1 MLFSG
6 SADQRSDHCH
16 DCADRA
22 ADIDY
27 STDGR
32 SSDKI
37 PAVNRFQDYARGKF
51 EILSRAGGFAN
62 YDATCGRKLEEADFV
77 MDDETRAKVEEYAVG
92 SYDSTKYN
100 DDADEMP
107 ATGAKNGLK
116 LADMTGKD
124 YDDPDWD
131 KLLDQL
137 SFDDMATMINVGGWQ
152 TAAIDSVGKVGTSD
166 CDGPAGLSNFI
177 TGAYGT
183 AYPSE
188 VLMAMTWTN
197 DIFSGYVFL
206 EILTLTSCGVLIVR
220 EIGRTTLAAVRYMI
234 LNLVGS
240 GLFLLGVVLL
250 YDITGNLLMVPM
262 QREIAML
269 YQDPGARV
277 VLIMATGI
285 LTIGLSIKSGL
296 FPFHYWMPDTYG
308 WATPT
313 SGAVLSSLVSKCYIF
328 LLIKIYWR
336 VIGIDIFTDMPIRNV
351 LFVLGLCGM
360 VFGSV
365 SAIRAENINRMVAF
379 SSAAQIGYIYMG
391 IGLGGTAGFT
401 AAVFHIMAH
410 AVTKSQLFLT
420 TPRLAAVSGNSLRFK
435 NLQGCA
441 LRDPNA
447 GLFFLI
453 PSLSMIGI
461 PIFAGFSS
469 KLFFALAA
477 ADRGGIKLILVMLA
491 LAASSLLNALYFIRT
506 LIRIYTQSDS
516 VKEKVR
522 HHLDYNIPMAV
533 LTLANLAMGLFS
545 GVFAALIGQGF
556 GMFY

>member
-1 MLFSG
+1 MDFIRNFPMFSVVLSLFSG
-6 SADQRSDHCH
+6 VLCTMLSGKKARIYTIFYECVLLVMVAAVLRYTVVTGEAFTYVLGEFPAPWGNELRAGTLEASIAVLFIAVML
-16 DCADRA
+16 CAVLAGQHYVRK
-22 ADIDY
+22 DIDE
-27 STDGR
+27 S
-32 SSDKI
+32 K
-37 PAVNRFQDYARGKF
+37 VNIYYA
-51 EILSRAGGFAN
+51 ILN
-62 YDATCGRKLEEADFV
+62 L
-77 MDDETRAKVEEYAVG
+77 M
-92 SYDSTKYN
+92 
-100 DDADEMP
+100 
-107 ATGAKNGLK
+107 
-116 LADMTGKD
+116 
-124 YDDPDWD
+124 
-131 KLLDQL
+131 
-137 SFDDMATMINVGGWQ
+137 
-152 TAAIDSVGKVGTSD
+152 TAA
-166 CDGPAGLSNFI
+166 
-177 TGAYGT
+177 
-183 AYPSE
+183 
-188 VLMAMTWTN
+188 LMAMTWTN

-401 AAVFHIMAH
+401 APAVSDNAETCRGVRKQPAVQESAGLRPQRSQCGTVFPDPEPFDDRYPHFRRLFVKTLFCFGGRGQGRDQTDPGHAGAGGELTAERAVFYKD
-410 AVTKSQLFLT
+410 TDSY
-420 TPRLAAVSGNSLRFK
+420 
-435 NLQGCA
+435 
-441 LRDPNA
+441 
-447 GLFFLI
+447 
-453 PSLSMIGI
+453 
-461 PIFAGFSS
+461 
-469 KLFFALAA
+469 
-477 ADRGGIKLILVMLA
+477 
-491 LAASSLLNALYFIRT
+491 LYKI
-506 LIRIYTQSDS
+506 
-516 VKEKVR
+516 
-522 HHLDYNIPMAV
+522 
-533 LTLANLAMGLFS
+533 
-545 GVFAALIGQGF
+545 
-556 GMFY
+556 

>member
-1 MLFSG
+1 MDLIRNFPMFSVVLSLFSG
-6 SADQRSDHCH
+6 VLCTMLSGKTAKIYTIVYECFVMVMAAAVLWYTTVTGTSFTYVLGEFPAPWGNELRAGTLEALLALVFMVVMLCAVQAGQRYV
-16 DCADRA
+16 RK
-22 ADIDY
+22 DIDE
-27 STDGR
+27 S
-32 SSDKI
+32 KI
-37 PAVNRFQDYARGKF
+37 NIYYA
-51 EILSRAGGFAN
+51 ILN
-62 YDATCGRKLEEADFV
+62 L
-77 MDDETRAKVEEYAVG
+77 M
-92 SYDSTKYN
+92 
-100 DDADEMP
+100 
-107 ATGAKNGLK
+107 
-116 LADMTGKD
+116 
-124 YDDPDWD
+124 
-131 KLLDQL
+131 
-137 SFDDMATMINVGGWQ
+137 
-152 TAAIDSVGKVGTSD
+152 TAA
-166 CDGPAGLSNFI
+166 
-177 TGAYGT
+177 
-183 AYPSE
+183 
-188 VLMAMTWTN
+188 LMAMTWTN

-262 QREIAML
+262 QHQIAVL

-360 VFGSV
+360 VFGSL

-420 TPRLAAVSGNSLRFK
+420 TPRLAAVSGDSLRFK

-447 GLFFLI
+447 GLFFLL

-469 KLFFALAA
+469 KLFFAMAA

-491 LAASSLLNALYFIRT
+491 LAASSLLNALYFMRT
-506 LIRIYTQSDS
+506 LIRIYTPSDPP
-516 VKEKVR
+516 KERVR
-522 HHLDYNIPMAV
+522 HHLDYNIPMLA

-556 GMFY
+556 AMFN

>member
-1 MLFSG
+1 MDFIRNFPMFSVVLSLFSG
-6 SADQRSDHCH
+6 VLCTMLSGKKARIYTILYECVLAVMVISVLRYTVVTGKAFTYVMGEFPAPWGNELRAGVLEASIAVLFIAVML
-16 DCADRA
+16 CAVLAGQHYVRK
-22 ADIDY
+22 DIDE
-27 STDGR
+27 S
-32 SSDKI
+32 KI
-37 PAVNRFQDYARGKF
+37 NIYYA
-51 EILSRAGGFAN
+51 ILN
-62 YDATCGRKLEEADFV
+62 L
-77 MDDETRAKVEEYAVG
+77 M
-92 SYDSTKYN
+92 
-100 DDADEMP
+100 
-107 ATGAKNGLK
+107 
-116 LADMTGKD
+116 
-124 YDDPDWD
+124 
-131 KLLDQL
+131 
-137 SFDDMATMINVGGWQ
+137 
-152 TAAIDSVGKVGTSD
+152 TAA
-166 CDGPAGLSNFI
+166 
-177 TGAYGT
+177 
-183 AYPSE
+183 
-188 VLMAMTWTN
+188 LMAMTWTN

-262 QREIAML
+262 QQEIAML

-336 VIGIDIFTDMPIRNV
+336 VIGIEIFTDMPIRNV

-420 TPRLAAVSGNSLRFK
+420 TPRLAAVSGDSLRFK

-447 GLFFLI
+447 GLFFLL

-469 KLFFALAA
+469 KLFFAMAA
-477 ADRGGIKLILVMLA
+477 ADRGGIKLILVMLV
-491 LAASSLLNALYFIRT
+491 LAASSLLNALYFMRT
-506 LIRIYTQSDS
+506 LIRIYTPSELS
-516 VKEKVR
+516 KERVR
-522 HHLDYNIPMAV
+522 HHLDYNIPMIA

-545 GVFAALIGQGF
+545 GIFAALIGQGF
-556 GMFY
+556 SMFN